1 MASNQS
7 IIEKATMTLS
17 DLAAGG
23 LMNPMQFKKFYQ
35 MLIDQPTIINEARTV
50 PMTSDAMK
58 IEKIGFG
65 QRILTE
71 SDFFNF
77 HRI

>member
-23 LMNPMQFKKFYQ
+23 LMNPMQFKSFIKC
-35 MLIDQPTIINEARTV
+35 
-50 PMTSDAMK
+50 
-58 IEKIGFG
+58 
-65 QRILTE
+65 
-71 SDFFNF
+71 
-77 HRI
+77 

>member
-58 IEKIGFG
+58 IEKS
-65 QRILTE
+65 RIRSTYLT
-71 SDFFNF
+71 SWS
-77 HRI
+77 

>member
-50 PMTSDAMK
+50 QMLSIIHISEPTRQEE
-58 IEKIGFG
+58 ITYGVLCLEKLI
-65 QRILTE
+65 
-71 SDFFNF
+71 
-77 HRI
+77 